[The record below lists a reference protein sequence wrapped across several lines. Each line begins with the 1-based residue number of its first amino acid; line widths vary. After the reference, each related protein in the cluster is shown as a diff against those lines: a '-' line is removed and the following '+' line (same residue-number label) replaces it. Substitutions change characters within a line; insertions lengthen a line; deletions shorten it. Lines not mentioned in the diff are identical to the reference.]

1 MNRAE
6 WLQERRKYLG
16 ASEVAAVCGLCPF
29 GSPLTVWASKRGLL
43 AATDSPALQ
52 MGRLFEAPLLAYY
65 AAKNRR
71 RLTQPGL
78 QVKDWRCATPDAIAD
93 GNRNV
98 QVKVVGGRA
107 AWKWDDGVPVYVLAQ
122 VQWEMFVTGLA
133 ITDVVACL
141 GGTDYREFQVLR
153 DDAAIADLNALCA
166 AFWQRYV
173 MGGEMP
179 APDASEEAKR
189 IMTARW
195 PQHLEAL
202 LPASVEVRAMA
213 ERYAEINKAVAAV
226 EEEQAE
232 ITNRLRAAIGPAE
245 GFAWDGGKVTW
256 KTNKVGDRVLR
267 VQIKETT
274 NGSRRS

>member
-1 MNRAE
+1 MDRAT

-29 GSPLTVWASKRGLL
+29 GSPLTVWASKRGIL
-43 AATDSPALQ
+43 TMQDSPVFHLQ
-52 MGRLFEAPLLAYY
+52 PRLRQL
-65 AAKNRR
+65 
-71 RLTQPGL
+71 
-78 QVKDWRCATPDAIAD
+78 KDWRCATPDAIAD
-93 GNRNV
+93 GVRNV

-107 AWKWDDGVPVYVLAQ
+107 AWKWDEGVPVYVLAQ

-133 ITDVVACL
+133 MTDVVACI

-153 DDAAIADLNALCA
+153 DDAAIADLDAICSE
-166 AFWQRYV
+166 FWQRYV

-202 LPASVEVRAMA
+202 QPAPVEVQELAKRYEEIKRA
-213 ERYAEINKAVAAV
+213 VGTV

-232 ITNRLRAAIGPAE
+232 IANRLRAAIGPAE
-245 GFAWDGGKVTW
+245 GFTWDGGKVTW
-256 KTNKVGDRVLR
+256 KTNKAGDRVLR
-267 VQIKETT
+267 VQIKE
-274 NGSRRS
+274 RP